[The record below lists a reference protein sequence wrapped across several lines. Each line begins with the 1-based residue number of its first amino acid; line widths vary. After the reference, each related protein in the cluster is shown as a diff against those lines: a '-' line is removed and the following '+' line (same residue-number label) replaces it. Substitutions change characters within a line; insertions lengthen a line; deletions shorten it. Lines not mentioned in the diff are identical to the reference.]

1 MTIYY
6 HSVFCDNLLLVC
18 ILILSIY
25 FIICCWYLLRNVLLE
40 WQNMLNVR
48 RHDNWQLMG
57 PIHYLLI
64 IFTFHIKIIFNTCYL
79 SCKFNSNPWQVLLE
93 KKLNVIKI
101 ASDMWWVGCF
111 LLEWDKDCQWH
122 VMGRL
127 LSPGTPELWPHKI
140 DIRNRTE
147 IQLSYSCKTKSP
159 KAIPLIRINF
169 RYTDNKIL
177 LNLPLKI
184 DHLSYKEQGNK
195 GHPSYKEQGNKG
207 QPSYQNRFQI
217 HRS

>member
-111 LLEWDKDCQWH
+111 LLVLQNYDPIKLTSVIELKYNCPTLVKPSHQ
-122 VMGRL
+122 RPSL
-127 LSPGTPELWPHKI
+127 LSE
-140 DIRNRTE
+140 
-147 IQLSYSCKTKSP
+147 
-159 KAIPLIRINF
+159 
-169 RYTDNKIL
+169 
-177 LNLPLKI
+177 
-184 DHLSYKEQGNK
+184 
-195 GHPSYKEQGNKG
+195 
-207 QPSYQNRFQI
+207 
-217 HRS
+217 